1 MNDKHC
7 QLGKLQIMTTVT
19 MNISL
24 TADLKAFIDSRV
36 GEGSY
41 SSSSEYVRDLLRKD
55 EQQANEDRFKALI
68 EEGIS
73 SESAGEWRELRA
85 AFLADSGV
93 PPARQ
98 RKSA

>member
-1 MNDKHC
+1 
-7 QLGKLQIMTTVT
+7 

-36 GEGSY
+36 SAGSY

-55 EQQANEDRFKALI
+55 EQQAQEERFKALI
-68 EEGIS
+68 EEGLS
-73 SESAGEWRELRA
+73 SESAGEWSDLRA
-85 AFLADSGV
+85 RFLAESGV

>member
-1 MNDKHC
+1 MT
-7 QLGKLQIMTTVT
+7 GMTTVT

-24 TADLKAFIDSRV
+24 TDDLKTFVDGRV
-36 GEGSY
+36 KTGGY
-41 SSSSEYVRDLLRKD
+41 SSSSEYMRDLLRKD
-55 EQQANEDRFKALI
+55 ELQADEDRFKALI

-73 SESAGEWRELRA
+73 SESAGEWSQLRA

-93 PPARQ
+93 MPTRQ